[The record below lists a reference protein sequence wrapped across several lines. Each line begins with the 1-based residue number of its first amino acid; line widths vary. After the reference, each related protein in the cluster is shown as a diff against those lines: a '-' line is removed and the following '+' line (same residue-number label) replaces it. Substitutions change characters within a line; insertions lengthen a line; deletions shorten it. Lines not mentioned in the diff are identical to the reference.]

1 MTERPTY
8 QQVSDLAKAILLDD
22 EEGNQLVDEFPETV
36 ERLREQIA
44 EIEERGEVV
53 TGFDGG

>member
-22 EEGNQLVDEFPETV
+22 EEGNQLVNEFPETA